1 MIKKKLQDYRFL
13 MGIHLFICFLGLAW
27 IALSIKLN
35 DKFEQFNWLYLI
47 GIGVLLVINTIIW
60 FSSPSS
66 EKKFKLNGAFLV
78 IGLVEAIITTL
89 LLIGFFILYLKFSTI
104 NLSEIAWLMNAD
116 ITGTN
121 LSTFYGDI
129 VIGVLALI
137 VMITAYFGLYAL
149 AKKKNRQSR
158 FVLWTF
164 SVFFTAF
171 CIVSG
176 MHYKHL
182 MVGEY
187 LRNFNKYSPFI
198 ETNYVDAN
206 NVDITFKEKRNL
218 VFIYLESMEPTFAGV
233 ENGGATKD
241 DIIPELTA
249 IAQENMDFSEG
260 AALNG
265 AYALNGATYT
275 MGAMAAMTSGIGVSE
290 DFFDNHIRNNV
301 WEKDEYATD
310 YLPGVWSLGQVLE
323 QNGYRNM
330 LMIGSKAGFSGRDV
344 FFTNHGNYEIFDY
357 DTAVERGYIPEDYY
371 RWWGF
376 EDAKLYEYARDE
388 VTRLS
393 EAGSP
398 FNLTL
403 LTVDT
408 HFTGG
413 YVCQLC
419 GNKYGEQY
427 SNVYACASK
436 QVSDFLTWL
445 QQQDFYENT
454 TVIIAGDHPTM
465 DTEYIS
471 KMGISDDYARK
482 SYIAVINPAKDCVER
497 PRVYTTFDMYPTTLA
512 AIGASIQGDRLGL
525 GTNLF
530 SDKPTLIEEYG
541 YDEMSTQLLR
551 RSLFYEQNLAG
562 KMQK

>member
-1 MIKKKLQDYRFL
+1 MLKKKLQDSRFL
-13 MGIHLFICFLGLAW
+13 MGTHLFIVLLGLAW

-35 DKFEQFNWLYLI
+35 DKFEQFNWYYLI
-47 GIGVLLVINTIIW
+47 GIGVLLVANTVLW
-60 FSSPSS
+60 FRTPPTDR
-66 EKKFKLNGAFLV
+66 KPKLNKLFL
-78 IGLVEAIITTL
+78 ILGFAEIILTTG
-89 LLIGFFILYLKFSTI
+89 LLIGFFILYFKFSTI
-104 NLSEIAWLMNAD
+104 NLSELAWLMHAD

-121 LSTFYGDI
+121 ISTFYGDI
-129 VIGVLALI
+129 IRGVIALI
-137 VMITAYFGLYAL
+137 LIIVAYFGLFRL
-149 AKKKNRQSR
+149 AKKRNKQSR
-158 FVLWTF
+158 FVLWCFT
-164 SVFFTAF
+164 VFFAGF

-187 LRNFNKYSPFI
+187 LRNIGKYSPFI
-198 ETNYVDAN
+198 EDNYVDAGK
-206 NVDITFKEKRNL
+206 VDITFKEKRNL
-218 VFIYLESMEPTFAGV
+218 IYIYLESMEPTFAGI
-233 ENGGATKD
+233 ENGGATQE

-249 IAQENMDFSEG
+249 IAQENMDFGEG
-260 AALNG
+260 SALNG

-275 MGAMAAMTSGIGVSE
+275 MGAMAAMTSGVGVSE

-301 WEKDEYATD
+301 WEKDEYVTD

-323 QNGYRNM
+323 ENGYKNM

-388 VTRLS
+388 VTKLAAAD
-393 EAGSP
+393 EP

-419 GNKYGEQY
+419 GNKYDEQY

-436 QVSDFLTWL
+436 QLSDFLEWIK
-445 QQQDFYENT
+445 QQDFYENT

-471 KMGISDDYARK
+471 KMGISDEYERK

-512 AIGASIQGDRLGL
+512 SIGATIQGDRLGL

-530 SDKPTLIEEYG
+530 SDKPTLIEKYG
-541 YDEMSTQLLR
+541 YQEMSTQLLQ

-562 KMQK
+562 RLQK

>member
-1 MIKKKLQDYRFL
+1 
-13 MGIHLFICFLGLAW
+13 MGIHVFIVLLGLAW

-35 DKFEQFNWLYLI
+35 DKFEQFNWWYLA
-47 GIGVLLVINTIIW
+47 GIGVLLVANTILW
-60 FSSPSS
+60 FRAPASDKK
-66 EKKFKLNGAFLV
+66 KKFTSFFLV
-78 IGLVEAIITTL
+78 FGFVEAILTTL

-104 NLSEIAWLMNAD
+104 NLSEIAWLLNAD

-129 VIGVLALI
+129 VRGVITLI
-137 VMITAYFGLYAL
+137 IVTAAYFAIYKL
-149 AKKKNRQSR
+149 AKKREKHLRYAFWS
-158 FVLWTF
+158 F
-164 SVFFTAF
+164 SVFGAAM
-171 CIVSG
+171 CIVLG

-182 MVGEY
+182 QVGEY

-206 NVDITFKEKRNL
+206 NVDISFNEKRNL
-218 VFIYLESMEPTFAGV
+218 IFIYLESMEPTFAGI
-233 ENGGATKD
+233 ENGGGTQE
-241 DIIPELTA
+241 DIIPELTQ
-249 IAQENMDFSEG
+249 IAKDNMDFGEG
-260 AALNG
+260 EKLQG

-323 QNGYRNM
+323 ENGYKNM

-357 DTAVERGYIPEDYY
+357 DTAVERGYIPNSYY

-376 EDAKLYEYARDE
+376 EDAKLYEYAKDE
-388 VTRLS
+388 VTKLAAS
-393 EAGSP
+393 DQP

-419 GNKYGEQY
+419 ENKYEEPY

-436 QVSDFLTWL
+436 QVSEFLDWIK
-445 QQQDFYENT
+445 QQDFYDNT
-454 TVIIAGDHPTM
+454 TVIIVGDHPTM
-465 DTEYIS
+465 DTEYIT
-471 KMGISDDYARK
+471 KMQIPDDYERK
-482 SYIAVINPAKDCVER
+482 SFVAVINPAEGCVER

-512 AIGASIQGDRLGL
+512 AIGAKIQGERLGL

-530 SDKPTLIEEYG
+530 SDTPTLIEKYG
-541 YDEMSTQLLR
+541 YEQMSSDLLM

-562 KMQK
+562 KMEK